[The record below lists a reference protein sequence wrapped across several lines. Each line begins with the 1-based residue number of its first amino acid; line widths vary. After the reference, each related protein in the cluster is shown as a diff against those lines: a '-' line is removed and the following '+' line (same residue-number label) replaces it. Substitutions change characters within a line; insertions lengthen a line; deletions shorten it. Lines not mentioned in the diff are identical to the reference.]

1 MLADAWAF
9 LLTTRPVK
17 LPIEAVPT
25 AFAKD
30 GIHLSHEGS
39 WQLACAAFV
48 ELLRICGGEGE
59 VEGSG
64 AGGCTTSWRGGA
76 WRGAWRSGLAACENR
91 EARTRASLLVHSP
104 NRVIMCTAAQ
114 P

>member
-1 MLADAWAF
+1 M
-9 LLTTRPVK
+9 PS
-17 LPIEAVPT
+17 

-76 WRGAWRSGLAACENR
+76 WRGAWWSGLAACENR
-91 EARTRASLLVHSP
+91 EARTRAPCYHVHTTWLLNLEALQDMRLTVK
-104 NRVIMCTAAQ
+104 
-114 P
+114 

>member
-1 MLADAWAF
+1 M
-9 LLTTRPVK
+9 PS
-17 LPIEAVPT
+17 

-59 VEGSG
+59 VEGSD

-91 EARTRASLLVHSP
+91 EAPALVHGHLY
-104 NRVIMCTAAQ
+104 
-114 P
+114 